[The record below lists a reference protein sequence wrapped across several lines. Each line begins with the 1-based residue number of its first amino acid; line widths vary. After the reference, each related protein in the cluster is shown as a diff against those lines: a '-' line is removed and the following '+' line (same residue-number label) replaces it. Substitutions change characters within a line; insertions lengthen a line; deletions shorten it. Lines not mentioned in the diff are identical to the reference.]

1 VNALPRL
8 AIALY
13 LPACAVH
20 IGDPSGRAC
29 DATHPCAGNQRCVA
43 GLCRIPAV
51 GDGGPLP
58 AFPGAQGG
66 GAASAG
72 GRGPWDG
79 GYGGVVFEV
88 TNLNDSGAGSLRA
101 CIEAAGPRTCV
112 FRVAG
117 VITDLS
123 EVKVS
128 NPYLTIAGQTA
139 PGGGIIIGGPSSSG
153 EPLRVSTHDVV
164 VRYLT
169 CSGDNPGIP
178 PGSSGS
184 LCFEVVNGAENDN
197 IIFDHV
203 TSRWAGNALW
213 GTISNYNGPNHDITL
228 QWSLLYE
235 PNQAHPLGL
244 GTATNPTCV
253 STPSSPCFSA
263 GETNIDFHHNLF
275 ANIGWSIPANS
286 NASTRW
292 INNITFDWSQ
302 YAAEFLGKTTVDV
315 IGNEWRTG
323 NLSTSAQAHPIHFS
337 SNNAQLPGEPSVYLA
352 GNLGPGLPDGGDP
365 YLLAAEISGDGAPET
380 GPIDAGWRRSAP
392 MPGTAFP
399 IVPDNVA
406 TLEASLTA
414 GVGNSSGIDC
424 DGNWFVRRNAQDTRV
439 VNQLES
445 SSQGALF
452 NGTPADDPIAPGTP
466 CASSLHDGIPDQWKV
481 DNGLSLTDTTLAHA
495 VAPNGFTYL
504 ESYLDG
510 IPLYVSPPP
519 GGPLYDGY
527 GCSQAPFDGGA
538 APAAILWLAVR
549 RRRRRQRPFAC

>member
-1 VNALPRL
+1 VKSLALRL
-8 AIALY
+8 VLALC

-20 IGDPSGRAC
+20 IGDPTGRAC
-29 DATHPCAGNQRCVA
+29 DDSHPCAGDQRCVA
-43 GLCRIPAV
+43 GLCQIPSM

-72 GRGPWDG
+72 GRGLWDG
-79 GYGGVVFEV
+79 GYSGGVFEV
-88 TNLNDSGAGSLRA
+88 TNLNDTGPGSLRA
-101 CIEAAGPRTCV
+101 CIEASGPRTCV

-123 EVKVS
+123 MVKVS

-139 PGGGIIIGGPSSSG
+139 PGGGIVIGGPGSSG

-169 CSGDNPGIP
+169 CSGDNPNIA

-184 LCFEVVNGAENDN
+184 LCFEVVNGTENDN

-203 TSRWAGNALW
+203 TSRWAGNGLW
-213 GTISNYNGPNHDITL
+213 GTVSNFSGPNHDISL

-235 PNQAHPLGL
+235 PNQAHPVGL
-244 GTATNPTCV
+244 GTATNSTCV
-253 STPSSPCFSA
+253 PPCFSA
-263 GETNIDFHHNLF
+263 GETNIDFHHDLF

-292 INNITFDWSQ
+292 INNITFDWSD
-302 YAAEFLGKTTVDV
+302 YAAEFLGATTVDV

-323 NLSTSAQAHPIHFS
+323 NLNAGAQAHPIHFS
-337 SNNAQLPGEPSVYLA
+337 SNNPQLPGAPSIYLA
-352 GNLGPGLPDGGDP
+352 GNVGPGLQDGGDP
-365 YLLAAEISGDGAPET
+365 YLLAAEVSGGGAPEV

-392 MPGTAFP
+392 MPGTPFP
-399 IVPDNVA
+399 IVPDDV
-406 TLEASLTA
+406 ASLDAALSA
-414 GVGNSSGIDC
+414 GVGNSAGIDC
-424 DGNWFVRRNAQDTRV
+424 DGKWFSRRSPQDTRV
-439 VNQLES
+439 IDQFQS
-445 SSQGALF
+445 SSAGALF
-452 NGTPADDPIAPGTP
+452 DGTPADDPIDAGTP
-466 CASSLHDGIPDQWKV
+466 CASSLHDGIPDQWKT
-481 DNGLSLTDTTLAHA
+481 DNGLSLTDATLANA

-510 IPLYVSPPP
+510 IPLYGSPPP

-527 GCSQAPFDGGA
+527 GCAQAPLGSGSGA
-538 APAAILWLAVR
+538 LLLLALWVAFRRSAAR
-549 RRRRRQRPFAC
+549 